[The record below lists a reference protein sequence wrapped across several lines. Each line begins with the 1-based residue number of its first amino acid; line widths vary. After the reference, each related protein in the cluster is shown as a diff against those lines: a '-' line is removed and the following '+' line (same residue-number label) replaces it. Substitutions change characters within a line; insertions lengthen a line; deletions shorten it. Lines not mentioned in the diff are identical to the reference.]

1 MTLLVKAVG
10 VLALFCLALAACE
23 GPKGPQGPAAQDLL
37 TDRGQSCRVT
47 RVLDGDTFDCAP
59 YGRIRLLMVDAP
71 EWNQGTLG
79 PRATAALSSM
89 IPVGMRV
96 ELETDVEPVGPYGRL
111 LAYVYLPD
119 GRMVNEELL
128 RRGMALLAVYP
139 PNTRYL
145 TRFREV
151 AGQAQDRR
159 SGFWAEDGFDCTPYG
174 FRSNL
179 C

>member
-1 MTLLVKAVG
+1 MPQRIVLV
-10 VLALFCLALAACE
+10 LFCLTLAACE
-23 GPKGPQGPAAQDLL
+23 GSTGQRGLAVQDLL
-37 TDRGQSCRVT
+37 TDSGRSCRVT
-47 RVLDGDTFDCAP
+47 RVLDGDTFDCTP

-79 PRATAALSSM
+79 PRARAALSSM

-96 ELETDVEPVGPYGRL
+96 DLETDVEPVGPYGRL
-111 LAYVYLPD
+111 LAYVDLPD

-128 RRGMALLAVYP
+128 RRGMALLAIYP

-145 TRFREV
+145 TRFQEV
-151 AGQAQDRR
+151 AGVAKGRR

-174 FRSNL
+174 FRGNL